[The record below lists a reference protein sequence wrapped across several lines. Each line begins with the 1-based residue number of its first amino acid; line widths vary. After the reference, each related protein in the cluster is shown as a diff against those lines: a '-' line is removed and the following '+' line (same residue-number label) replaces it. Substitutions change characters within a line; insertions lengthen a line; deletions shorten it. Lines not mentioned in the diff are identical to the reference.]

1 MSVFGLLKRVVN
13 PLFGVVDKAV
23 VDKDLAR
30 QLKHDIEMTLAESL
44 DKELESKRDII
55 VAEAQGES
63 WLQRSWRP
71 ITMLSFLVLIFV
83 YWFGLAPD
91 YIVENPVVVDSVFDL
106 LKIGIGGYIVG
117 RSAEK
122 TMKTYKHGDKK

>member
-1 MSVFGLLKRVVN
+1 MSIFSLIKRVATPITKIINKSV
-13 PLFGVVDKAV
+13 K
-23 VDKDLAR
+23 DKDLAL
-30 QLKHDIEMTLAESL
+30 QLNHEIEAALSESL
-44 DKELESKRDII
+44 DKELEAQRDII
-55 VAEAQGES
+55 VAEAKGES

-71 ITMLSFLVLIFV
+71 VTMLSFLVLLFV

-91 YIVENPVVVDSVFDL
+91 YVVENPTVVDSVFDL

-122 TMKTYKHGDKK
+122 GLKIYKTGESS